1 MSSFSLG
8 FSSQLSG
15 SLLGGVMFRH
25 PLAIAAAGDITDPIF
40 VFKIPADGLADA
52 VVKCLQRTPVEFALD
67 FARVHRVPAVVAR
80 AVFDKSDEL
89 AVWHSGVVRA
99 QLVQQITNGADNLEV
114 PFFASPTDV
123 VGFPDSALGEHRAN
137 GAAVIL
143 DVKPVANVFAV
154 AVDRERLAGARVQD
168 HERNKLL
175 GKLVRPVVI
184 GAVGGQNRKVISMV
198 TGADQMIRSRLGRG
212 VRAVGLVRGGL
223 AEGRVVGAERPVD
236 FVGRDVEEPERGA
249 IGFWKCQPVGSCFL
263 KQAECAVDVGAD
275 EIIGAVDGAVNM
287 AFGGEMND
295 GTRLFAPQQVAQEIT
310 IDDIALLEAIAW
322 VGLDGAQI
330 VEIAGVCQLV
340 EIQDTRR
347 FGGNPLENE
356 VRAYE
361 ARATGD
367 EDEIFHA
374 GYAASC
380 EDPAFRF

>member
-52 VVKCLQRTPVEFALD
+52 ALKCLQRTPVEFALD

-249 IGFWKCQPVGSCFL
+249 IGFWKCQPVGSCVL
-263 KQAECAVDVGAD
+263 KRAECAADVGAD
-275 EIIGAVDGAVNM
+275 EI
-287 AFGGEMND
+287 ND
-295 GTRLFAPQQVAQEIT
+295 GTGLFAPQKVAQEIT